1 MGLRLRNELSRS
13 SRYYISR
20 HRYLELK
27 HFCLQYNEWQKEKSV
42 SLLKSSSII
51 KTSSSGRNAFVDE
64 TGDLAAMRSEIN
76 MRTGMILKAAE
87 DADASLSK
95 FIFIGVTQGL
105 SFTTLKALYDIP
117 CERDMYY
124 DRYRKFFWLLD
135 KLR

>member
-1 MGLRLRNELSRS
+1 MGLRVRNELSRS

-51 KTSSSGRNAFVDE
+51 KASGSGRNAFVDE
-64 TGDLAAMRSEIN
+64 TGDLAAMRSEIDR
-76 MRTGMILKAAE
+76 RTGMILKAAE
-87 DADASLSK
+87 DADRSLAK

-105 SFTTLKALYDIP
+105 SFTTLKGLYDIP